1 MKLQGIMGFPQA
13 NSTAQFA
20 GVLTLHLPSA
30 FQVTQEP
37 SVTKCCF
44 ITKEAVFL
52 CEMRKARYSCGG
64 LCQSLVSFFFSL
76 PPWTWSLLLNLEPFT
91 RLQGSPPASVSPE
104 LGPQTCSAA
113 QLASGCCVLFNLP
126 IWCFLCHP
134 RMPLN

>member
-13 NSTAQFA
+13 NSAAQFA

-52 CEMRKARYSCGG
+52 CEMLKVRYSCGG
-64 LCQSLVSFFFSL
+64 LCQSLVSFFFFL
-76 PPWTWSLLLNLEPFT
+76 PPWTWSLLLNLNSRRVAGFRDPHLPLSPQSWAHRPALALSLRADVVCCLIYPFGAFPVT
-91 RLQGSPPASVSPE
+91 PE
-104 LGPQTCSAA
+104 CP
-113 QLASGCCVLFNLP
+113 
-126 IWCFLCHP
+126 
-134 RMPLN
+134 